1 MVYVR
6 GITIDRVFFFGAP
19 QEEEEDEERTDNG
32 KNGRIEPV
40 GRADSCVE
48 SASLE

>member
-1 MVYVR
+1 MRCKVEPL
-6 GITIDRVFFFGAP
+6 TQCFFSGAP
-19 QEEEEDEERTDNG
+19 QEEEEDEERTANG